1 MYIIIA
7 VYIQSVTGDLF
18 PIDVDV
24 TLVGR
29 NLHQHEHTAN
39 GRYILIPICILL
51 LYIITVYIPVWIYT
65 YEYISLSMD
74 QPPAFALLW
83 YILLLHIKHKLR
95 IDRYFYTCMYIYV
108 LYTYSPRSLL
118 MPIGLFWH
126 NRQRQ
131 GPVSPDRRVSLGF
144 LFCFNLLIFYSF
156 IHNKRQRHAP
166 VSPKETH

>member
-1 MYIIIA
+1 MYLVCERPHSRSSTVCTNTYTNTYINIIIIY
-7 VYIQSVTGDLF
+7 VYYYCGIYT
-18 PIDVDV
+18 
-24 TLVGR
+24 
-29 NLHQHEHTAN
+29 N
-39 GRYILIPICILL
+39 GYILIPICILL

-118 MPIGLFWH
+118 MPIGLF
-126 NRQRQ
+126 
-131 GPVSPDRRVSLGF
+131 
-144 LFCFNLLIFYSF
+144 
-156 IHNKRQRHAP
+156 
-166 VSPKETH
+166 